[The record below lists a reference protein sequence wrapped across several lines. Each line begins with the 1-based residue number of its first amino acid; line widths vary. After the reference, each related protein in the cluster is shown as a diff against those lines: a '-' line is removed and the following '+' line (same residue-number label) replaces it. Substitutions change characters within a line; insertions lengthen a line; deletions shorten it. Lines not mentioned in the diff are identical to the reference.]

1 MKKRAAG
8 WRIDAKWVAGILF
21 TLSLAL
27 SLLALS
33 LYRVTGVEQAKEL
46 YSPALEALLKEMPD
60 ESFAEIAQSGQ
71 QSPEQPVQPAFYP
84 FKIDVKG
91 KEVAGRTPDQV
102 RAVLA
107 VRTVEALYAQGSA
120 ALTKS
125 DETNPPSTSAA
136 PSEGPAP
143 PFSGSAPEGSD
154 QLSGILNLL
163 SPMFIVMTRGTHDV
177 AWTAFLVS
185 LFPVFVFGLLMV
197 LAAFRFGKLI
207 SVGIPLVLLSG
218 PGALVTSVFQALKL
232 AGGKAAL
239 ARALVD
245 PLWPLYLIVL
255 SVGALLIVAGLSAGL
270 ILRLLAK
277 GTQSTD

>member
-1 MKKRAAG
+1 MKKRSAG

-33 LYRVTGVEQAKEL
+33 LYRVTGVDQAKDL
-46 YSPALEALLKEMPD
+46 YSPALESLLKEVPD
-60 ESFAEIAQSGQ
+60 ESFAEIARSGQ

-107 VRTVEALYAQGSA
+107 VRTVEALYRQGSA
-120 ALTKS
+120 ALTKR
-125 DETNPPSTSAA
+125 DETTPPSTA
-136 PSEGPAP
+136 PTSEGPAP
-143 PFSGSAPEGSD
+143 PLSGSAPEGSD

-177 AWTAFLVS
+177 AWTGFLVS
-185 LFPVFVFGLLMV
+185 LFPVFLFGLLMV

-207 SVGIPLVLLSG
+207 SLGIPLVLLSG

-232 AGGKAAL
+232 AGGKAAM

-245 PLWPLYLIVL
+245 PLWPVYLIVL
-255 SVGALLIVAGLSAGL
+255 SVGCLLILAGLSAGL
-270 ILRLLAK
+270 VLRLLAK
-277 GTQSTD
+277 GTQPSA